1 MGYFIQVSFY
11 FYGYSKIMQIGLNT
25 KRKLF
30 LLKGLPDEASQLENP
45 YLHPSSLKRQ
55 TYGTNKPNFYLK
67 NEKDSSHV

>member
-1 MGYFIQVSFY
+1 MKTV
-11 FYGYSKIMQIGLNT
+11 
-25 KRKLF
+25 

-67 NEKDSSHV
+67 NEKGSSHV